1 MVVHVTTPTTQLN
14 VCTTNQDS
22 TAAVPESSRCLTVQE
37 DTMRRR
43 TFLNTSAALGGI
55 SGIGLLAACS
65 KEPTSH
71 DQART

>member
-1 MVVHVTTPTTQLN
+1 
-14 VCTTNQDS
+14 
-22 TAAVPESSRCLTVQE
+22 
-37 DTMRRR
+37 MRRR
-43 TFLNTSAALGGI
+43 TFLNTSAAIGGI